1 MQGAG
6 DDVLRDLGGV
16 VLNVPSTGV
25 LAGHV
30 GLRKGSLWSVKGDSP
45 FGIGRRGWGR
55 GWGSRVADGVLF
67 GREKRATSGFGLMET
82 SCVGLRREYF
92 LLFLISRNV

>member
-45 FGIGRRGWGR
+45 FGFGGR

-67 GREKRATSGFGLMET
+67 GREKRATSGFGLTET
-82 SCVGLRREYF
+82 SCVGVCF
-92 LLFLISRNV
+92 VNTFCFS